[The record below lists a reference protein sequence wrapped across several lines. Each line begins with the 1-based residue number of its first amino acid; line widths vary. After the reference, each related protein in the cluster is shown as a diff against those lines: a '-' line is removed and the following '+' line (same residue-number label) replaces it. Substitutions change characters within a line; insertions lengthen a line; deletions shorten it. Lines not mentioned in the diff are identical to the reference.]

1 MDDEKDKII
10 ERLSKELSWARD
22 VIRRYETRMQ
32 EMANRIRVNEVTAIA
47 RAEGPAPTFS
57 ELISFRHIATERYE
71 E

>member
-32 EMANRIRVNEVTAIA
+32 EMANEIRVNEVMAIA
-47 RAEGPAPTFS
+47 RAEGREPTFS

-71 E
+71 G

>member
-22 VIRRYETRMQ
+22 VIQRYEDRMQ
-32 EMANRIRVNEVTAIA
+32 EMENKIRINEVMAIA
-47 RAEGPAPTFS
+47 RAEGREPTFQ

-71 E
+71 A

>member
-22 VIRRYETRMQ
+22 VIHRYEDRMQ
-32 EMANRIRVNEVTAIA
+32 EMANKIRVSEVTAIA
-47 RAEGPAPTFS
+47 RSEGREPTFQ